1 MHKIRLNKDTEIN
14 KEVIEYIL
22 KSHKVEKDRVEK
34 LNRYYEGKSDI
45 LNRKLNDPKKP
56 NNKLVNSYA
65 SYITNMAVGYFLG
78 SPISYKYHN
87 ERLRQLLDDTFRY
100 NDENDI
106 NTTLAKQASIQG
118 YAVELMYSDS
128 DARPR
133 FKPIKASEVALV
145 YDNTL
150 EENLMYAVR
159 YYDEKDIKKDEK
171 YTVVEVYSKDKITNY
186 IVSKDDCKL
195 VDENVHFFG
204 DVPVNIYVNNDENMG
219 DFERVLSLIDA
230 YDKTQSDSANDFEYF
245 TNCMLVVSG
254 YVLSEEDAQSI
265 SDMNTL
271 NFADNEGKAEYL
283 IKNIQDNALE
293 NYKNRL
299 DADIHKF
306 SQIPNMSDESFGNN
320 SSGIS
325 LQFKLMGIENITS
338 VKESK
343 FRKGL
348 MRRIELLCNFLNIKT
363 NGDMTYLDAEP
374 IFTRT
379 KPINE
384 LEMAQMMQTLTGI
397 LSEESIL
404 ALSPFVD
411 DVQSEM
417 ERKNKEANS
426 LYEDDYE
433 NLGVEDGEE
442 E

>member
-1 MHKIRLNKDTEIN
+1 MEKIRLHKDTEIT
-14 KEVIEYIL
+14 KEVVEYIID
-22 KSHKVEKDRVEK
+22 SHKKEKERIEK
-34 LNRYYEGKSDI
+34 LNRYYKGKNDI
-45 LNRKLNDPKKP
+45 LKRVLKDPKKP
-56 NNKLVNSYA
+56 NNKLVNGYA
-65 SYITNMAVGYFLG
+65 SYITNMATGYFLG

-87 ERLRQLLDDTFRY
+87 DRIKQLLDDNFRY
-100 NDENDI
+100 NDESDI

-118 YAVELMYSDS
+118 YAIELMYSDS
-128 DARPR
+128 DAKPR
-133 FKPIKASEVALV
+133 FKPVEASEIALV

-150 EENLMYAVR
+150 EENLIYAIR
-159 YYDEKDIKKDEK
+159 YYDEKDIVRKED
-171 YTVVEVYSKDKITNY
+171 YTVVEVYSKDKVQIFNITKY
-186 IVSKDDCKL
+186 GFISI
-195 VDENVHFFG
+195 DEYDHYFG
-204 DVPVNIYVNNDENMG
+204 EVPVNIYANNDECMG
-219 DFERVLSLIDA
+219 DFERVLTLIDA

-245 TNCMLVVSG
+245 TNCMLIVSG
-254 YVLSEEDAQSI
+254 YVLSDEDAQSI
-265 SDMNTL
+265 SDINTL
-271 NFADNEGKAEYL
+271 NFSDSEGKAEYL
-283 IKNIQDNALE
+283 IKNIQDSALE

-299 DADIHKF
+299 DNDIHKF
-306 SQIPNMSDESFGNN
+306 SQIPNLSDESFGNN
-320 SSGIS
+320 SSGVS
-325 LQFKLMGIENITS
+325 LQFKLMGIENVTS

-411 DVQSEM
+411 DVQM
-417 ERKNKEANS
+417 ELDRKNKEANS
-426 LYEDDYE
+426 IYEDDYE
-433 NLGVEDGEE
+433 NLGVEYAEE